1 MIEPKQVDKLRM
13 RPIDPAGGA
22 DTNSSLLPM
31 LIGGLI
37 LIIVGAVAVMAF
49 V

>member
-1 MIEPKQVDKLRM
+1 MSN
-13 RPIDPAGGA
+13 A
-22 DTNSSLLPM
+22 DRESTLLPM

-37 LIIVGAVAVMAF
+37 LVVVGAVVVMMF

>member
-1 MIEPKQVDKLRM
+1 MARKDLERRL
-13 RPIDPAGGA
+13 AGSGTTG
-22 DTNSSLLPM
+22 DERRLLPM

-37 LIIVGAVAVMAF
+37 LVVIGMIAVMVF

>member
-1 MIEPKQVDKLRM
+1 M
-13 RPIDPAGGA
+13 AA
-22 DTNSSLLPM
+22 DRDANDSTLLPM

-37 LIIVGAVAVMAF
+37 LIIVGAVIVMAF